1 MANDGLRIIDGTVD
15 FSGGVQSATVKTKRT
30 EAHPSGIAENQ
41 IAWAINSTMRGGG
54 VFPRFGWE
62 PRVQNAPWSGIYQGG
77 FMYQPDF
84 GDPIQLVL
92 IGGRLYRI
100 RVDTD
105 FSVTDLS
112 ALYGLTMPAD
122 APQAYFEQAE
132 MFCVI
137 QAGDLITNPLFYDF
151 GVEGVRPETLRRSNG
166 FVGVN
171 DPTNEI
177 PPAGPMSYYQNRL
190 WYAIG
195 GQYIAGDIV
204 RNLSSGTA
212 PYDYRDS
219 VLHVTEN
226 PVATRGDGFIVPT
239 SAGNIRA
246 LKWAANLDT
255 ALGQTN
261 LYVFTRNTVFACNA
275 PITRAD
281 WIAATNDNQP
291 LQTVA
296 LAGGG
301 CYAERSV
308 VAVNGDLYWLAPPNG
323 DVRSLQASL
332 RYFHQ
337 PGQVPIS
344 RNVDRA
350 IQFNNRELMRFGTGI
365 LFDNRLL
372 ESCLP
377 VTTPVGVAWRSLLP
391 LDFDLISTLE
401 QRLPPAWE
409 GVLEGVYILQLFQ
422 GEFGGVQKAFA
433 MVWSQLEGNIQ
444 LWQFTTT
451 SRTDTSVF
459 GSPARI
465 QWSIETPAYSFRNP
479 YQLKQLETMELW
491 LDRLAGTVDF
501 TVEYRPDQAP
511 CWIPWATWQ
520 ECAAADCSQEF
531 DSPCASSGYPLAP
544 FCDSF
549 RATRTLPKPV
559 AQCISAVGRPSDVGY
574 MFQVRLTVHGWC
586 RVRGLLLHAI
596 PLTKRPFEAMI
607 ECGVS
612 PGVKAS

>member
-1 MANDGLRIIDGTVD
+1 MANGLRLIDGTLD
-15 FSGGVQSATVKTKRT
+15 FSGGVQSATVKTKRNQL
-30 EAHPSGIAENQ
+30 HPNGVAENQ
-41 IAWAINSTMRGGG
+41 ICWGINSTMRGGG
-54 VFPRFGWE
+54 IFPRFGWM
-62 PRVQNAPWSGIYQGG
+62 PVLKNAGWSGLYQGG
-77 FMYQPDF
+77 FCYSPDF
-84 GDPIQLVL
+84 GDPILLVL

-100 RVDTD
+100 RTDTD

-112 ALYGLTMPAD
+112 AVFGLTMPPD
-122 APQAYFEQAE
+122 EPQAFFEQAE

-137 QAGDLITNPLFYDF
+137 QSGDLTTNPLFYDF
-151 GVEGVRPETLRRSNG
+151 GIESVRPETLRRSNG

-195 GQYIAGDIV
+195 NQYIAGDIV

-212 PYDYRDS
+212 PYQFRDS

-226 PVATRGDGFIVPT
+226 PVATRGDAFIVPAE
-239 SAGNIRA
+239 AGNIRA
-246 LKWAANLDT
+246 LNWAANLDT
-255 ALGQTN
+255 ALGQSN
-261 LYVFTRNTVFACNA
+261 LYIFTRNTVFACNA

-281 WIAATNDNQP
+281 WVAATNNNMP

-308 VAVNGDLYWLAPPNG
+308 VQVNGDLYWLAPPNG

-350 IQFNNRELMRFGTGI
+350 IQFNDRSLMRFGTGI
-365 LFDNRLL
+365 QFDNRLL

-377 VTTPVGVAWRSLLP
+377 IETPAGVAWRGLLP

-409 GVLEGVYILQLFQ
+409 GVLEGVQILQLFE
-422 GEFGGVQKAFA
+422 GIFGGVQKGFA
-433 MVWSQLEGNIQ
+433 MVWSQLDNEIQ
-444 LWQFTTT
+444 LWQLTTT
-451 SRTDTSVF
+451 SKTDTDVQ
-459 GSPARI
+459 GDPARI
-465 QWSIETPAYSFRNP
+465 QWVIETPAYSFNNP
-479 YQLKQLETMELW
+479 YQLKELETLEIW
-491 LDRLAGTVDF
+491 LDRLNGTVDF
-501 TVEYRPDQAP
+501 TAEYRPDQSP
-511 CWIPWATWQ
+511 CWLPWAQWQ
-520 ECAAADCSQEF
+520 ECAAADCAQEF
-531 DSPCASSGYPLAP
+531 DSPCASSGYPLTP

-549 RATRTLPKPV
+549 RATRMLPKPI
-559 AQCISAVGRPSDVGY
+559 AQCVQAVGRPSNIAY
-574 MFQVRLTVHGWC
+574 MFQCRLTIRGWA
-586 RVRGLLLHAI
+586 RVRGLLLHAL
-596 PLTKRPFEAMI
+596 PREKRPFENMI
-607 ECGVS
+607 RCGES